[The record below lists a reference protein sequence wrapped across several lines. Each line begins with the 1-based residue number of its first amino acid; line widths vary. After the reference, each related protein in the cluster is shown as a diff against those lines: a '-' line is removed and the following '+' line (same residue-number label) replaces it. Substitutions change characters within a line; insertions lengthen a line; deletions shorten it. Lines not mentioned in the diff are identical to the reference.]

1 MKQKRGIR
9 LVFCEKI
16 FKDAF
21 KQAYLWGRFFF
32 FLISARQGVT
42 ITEICESGCKFW
54 RKHLSTCR
62 QVKLELNAW
71 CGCLWHHHPCSL
83 PYNTYRSQNKSEI
96 WERKGKRNVNMLLF
110 SFFYSFLMHLRKL
123 VGKISSPVHTCRGL
137 GSSLLMDFLKTNV
150 FSFTLSFSFSHT
162 LLSQRC
168 CAVSHAGKVPFPSIS
183 GRLQRSIIREINGTG
198 PISCL
203 VPFESAKLLRTSK
216 KMRQFIWGLASL
228 LCKRQTHKHT
238 HTQTIRPP
246 PPPSYFEY
254 SHNSNVHTHE
264 HISKYSKLEQL

>member
-1 MKQKRGIR
+1 MRLPVTSPPLFTSLQYLPISKQVRDLRKKREKK
-9 LVFCEKI
+9 CEY
-16 FKDAF
+16 A
-21 KQAYLWGRFFF
+21 AFF
-32 FLISARQGVT
+32 FLLFFSNASQETGGQNQQPSPRMQGAGL
-42 ITEICESGCKFW
+42 ITTEG
-54 RKHLSTCR
+54 
-62 QVKLELNAW
+62 
-71 CGCLWHHHPCSL
+71 
-83 PYNTYRSQNKSEI
+83 
-96 WERKGKRNVNMLLF
+96 
-110 SFFYSFLMHLRKL
+110 FF
-123 VGKISSPVHTCRGL
+123 
-137 GSSLLMDFLKTNV
+137 KTNV

-238 HTQTIRPP
+238 HTQTICPP

-264 HISKYSKLEQL
+264 HINKYSKLEQL